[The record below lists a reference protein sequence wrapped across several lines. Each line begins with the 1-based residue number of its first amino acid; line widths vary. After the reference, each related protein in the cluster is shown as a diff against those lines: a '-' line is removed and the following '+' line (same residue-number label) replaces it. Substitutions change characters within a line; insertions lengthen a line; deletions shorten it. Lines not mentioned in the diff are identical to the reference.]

1 VRQARDCRVAGRPS
15 VSDPDIEVMLSE
27 VESARQLADLGRR
40 AGAICFMAWLALSA
54 DLNAQTDRLV
64 LTESSRYVMAADA
77 QVYGGALSPGGGQSL
92 FWDDDAVWIASDDQ
106 SNARPVCPG
115 IVRAPL
121 GAAFVSDG
129 SRAGSVAIEIVD
141 RGGGEDIAPQLVRS
155 VAGQCMIES
164 WSVLEP
170 SRPLTHAA
178 GLWAFVSEMLST
190 PRAKLRTNRVTLSRT
205 DGRTARQTAMD
216 LTASWS
222 DSFAVVLSG
231 TSRVVVLSSR
241 LFPFSW
247 IATDETS
254 RSTVGGAVPTSNELF
269 YSYDAWV
276 GTGVFALD
284 AGFVQVLAD
293 LESDRRHLITYDSV
307 GAFRRRTV
315 LDVPFGILHTL
326 PDRRELLALR
336 RTDRLEILTYRWS
349 WQSDRAKDEPNP
361 RSEP

>member
-1 VRQARDCRVAGRPS
+1 
-15 VSDPDIEVMLSE
+15 
-27 VESARQLADLGRR
+27 
-40 AGAICFMAWLALSA
+40 
-54 DLNAQTDRLV
+54 
-64 LTESSRYVMAADA
+64 
-77 QVYGGALSPGGGQSL
+77 
-92 FWDDDAVWIASDDQ
+92 
-106 SNARPVCPG
+106 
-115 IVRAPL
+115 
-121 GAAFVSDG
+121 
-129 SRAGSVAIEIVD
+129 
-141 RGGGEDIAPQLVRS
+141 
-155 VAGQCMIES
+155 
-164 WSVLEP
+164 
-170 SRPLTHAA
+170 
-178 GLWAFVSEMLST
+178 
-190 PRAKLRTNRVTLSRT
+190 
-205 DGRTARQTAMD
+205 MD

-284 AGFVQVLAD
+284 
-293 LESDRRHLITYDSV
+293 
-307 GAFRRRTV
+307 
-315 LDVPFGILHTL
+315 VPFGILHTL